1 VPGARSSDREHT
13 LPFPFQYTACPRF
26 RLHPCHL
33 EWVRAHSAAMNENL
47 RSILTGTAAL
57 WLGAAI
63 ALLLT
68 ILRGP
73 VDGDLA
79 GREQTARLFLLGL
92 AVQSL
97 HFMEEF
103 VTHFPE
109 RFPALLG
116 LPPWSESFFVTFNL
130 IWLRLT
136 SKEATGW
143 LSSRCGF
150 LPLRLLP
157 TGSRTLCS
165 PSYLMDISPGLSP
178 PQYLEF

>member
-1 VPGARSSDREHT
+1 
-13 LPFPFQYTACPRF
+13 
-26 RLHPCHL
+26 
-33 EWVRAHSAAMNENL
+33 MNENL

-130 IWLRLT
+130 IWLSVWILSAIDLERGYRAPYARRHISWIFPRACHRPST
-136 SKEATGW
+136 WSFRCVAVAEAAGPHQKSQGRIGDGW
-143 LSSRCGF
+143 SQVNYSCRPSVC
-150 LPLRLLP
+150 RLL
-157 TGSRTLCS
+157 RK
-165 PSYLMDISPGLSP
+165 
-178 PQYLEF
+178 LE